1 MADPTTALPQ
11 RGRLYRWP
19 RNRAFGD
26 SKNRPVLVIAPDAAT
41 RISDRWVVV
50 PISTDS
56 RLEAHPLAVPLPADG
71 RTGLAQPSHAMAW
84 LPTTV
89 EREQL
94 SGPLGR
100 ISAADLKAV
109 LEALHVALDVAM
121 DEPWQ
126 QEAALS

>member
-1 MADPTTALPQ
+1 MAAL
-11 RGRLYRWP
+11 
-19 RNRAFGD
+19 
-26 SKNRPVLVIAPDAAT
+26 
-41 RISDRWVVV
+41 
-50 PISTDS
+50 
-56 RLEAHPLAVPLPADG
+56 
-71 RTGLAQPSHAMAW
+71 AW

-109 LEALHVALDVAM
+109 LEALHAALDVAM